1 MKRLSSP
8 SLRRIYEQ
16 TAYMANR
23 RMRSYSIAVIIT
35 DVITALF
42 ILMLGWQAPVTVLAL
57 LPLVPSISIYKIV
70 IAAQIS
76 GIAREIKSGEVQLY
90 LAHTLTR
97 VEYLLS
103 TFLLAGITPALLLVS
118 TCSVVIAIVAP
129 NLLYT
134 IGEYILYIFV
144 DLLIFSA
151 IVVLVA
157 SHGYEGT
164 TIILGVFL
172 GLFIWIATSILLF
185 FYTYSGLSYTYS
197 SNVSP
202 LSPPLLYLVYLSF
215 SICALLSPFTYRVL
229 YIAYTQTYKPSPPP
243 IPPPTPQTIM
253 LLALL
258 LTIALLGLALREIK
272 VRDI

>member
-1 MKRLSSP
+1 MKRLSSL
-8 SLRRIYEQ
+8 SIRRTYEQ

-35 DVITALF
+35 NAITALF
-42 ILMLGWQAPVTVLAL
+42 ILMLGWQTPDTALML
-57 LPLVPSISIYKIV
+57 LPLVLSTIIYKIV
-70 IAAQIS
+70 AAAQIS

-118 TCSVVIAIVAP
+118 TYSVVIAIVAP
-129 NLLYT
+129 NLLHT
-134 IGEYILYIFV
+134 AGEYILYIFV
-144 DLLIFSA
+144 DLLTFSA

-157 SHGYEGT
+157 SYGYEGF

-185 FYTYSGLSYTYS
+185 FYTYS

-229 YIAYTQTYKPSPPP
+229 YISYTQTYKPTPPP

-258 LTIALLGLALREIK
+258 LAVALLGLALRKIK